1 MTSTT
6 IPAASADRYTLSA
19 GNSGIW
25 IVCMDCL
32 DTAGDDAVLGVL
44 SDSRV
49 RHSDVLAQMS
59 KHDAE
64 QHAEPPAE
72 GTAEPPCIIC
82 TEEPAWS
89 GPAVTAPIGAPPP
102 IAGLCI
108 GCAFWA
114 AAVKTRFTTGRLLD
128 YSDTGAPVARI
139 DGRFYIMRPDPE
151 PGTVTMRGH
160 GGRTYRIQYF
170 TGKSITGSNLWDQ
183 GEIPARWR
191 PLLPDN
197 AVLIPDPAPR

>member
-1 MTSTT
+1 MTFTP
-6 IPAASADRYTLSA
+6 IPTATADRYTLSA

-32 DTAGDDAVLGVL
+32 PSAGDDAVLGVL

-49 RHSDVLAQMS
+49 RHSDVLAKMGE
-59 KHDAE
+59 HDAE
-64 QHAEPPAE
+64 HHIEGAAEPA
-72 GTAEPPCIIC
+72 CIVC
-82 TEEPAWS
+82 GQEPAWN
-89 GPAVTAPIGAPPP
+89 GPPIAAPISAPPP
-102 IAGLCI
+102 IAGFCI

-114 AAVKTRFTTGRLLD
+114 AAVQTRFTTGRLLD
-128 YSDTGAPVARI
+128 YSATGAPVARI
-139 DGRFYIMRPDPE
+139 DGRFYVMEPDPR
-151 PGTVTMRGH
+151 PGTAAMRGH
-160 GGRTYRIQYF
+160 GGRTYRIRYF